1 MALLRANT
9 EKKRKEEIAKIEAK
23 KNSAIAKLKEEIAK
37 KYADIREYYTE
48 ITRTNMDMIQTL
60 RQDLKTHIANQ
71 TKTNKERAGQEA
83 ANNDIMKPME

>member
-60 RQDLKTHIANQ
+60 R
-71 TKTNKERAGQEA
+71 
-83 ANNDIMKPME
+83 